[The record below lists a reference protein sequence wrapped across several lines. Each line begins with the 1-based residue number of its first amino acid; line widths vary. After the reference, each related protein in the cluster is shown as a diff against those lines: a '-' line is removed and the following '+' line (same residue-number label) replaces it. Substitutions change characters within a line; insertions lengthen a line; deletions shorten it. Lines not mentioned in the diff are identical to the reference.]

1 MNDLQMTKYGDLA
14 LSQYDILTTDSIEQA
29 ILIRLRWF
37 LAEWVYNESYGLP
50 WWEKILI
57 KNPNRQ
63 LIKTLL
69 TKEIMSVDGVL
80 SVTSM
85 TLTIDNGTR
94 VATIGFT
101 VSTTQGT
108 MDLIE
113 TANIDKG
120 YCITAYAI
128 NMGQTLVIEGPRALV
143 WVDDE
148 SELNFAEE
156 ANVSVSDDGTVL
168 TIEEVDGLYV

>member
-1 MNDLQMTKYGDLA
+1 MNDIQMTKYGDIA
-14 LSQYDILTTDSIEQA
+14 ISKYDILTTDSIEQA

-37 LAEWVYNESYGLP
+37 LAEWIYNTNYGLP

-63 LIKTLL
+63 LIKSLL
-69 TKEIMSVDGVL
+69 TKEIMSVEGVL
-80 SVTSM
+80 AVTDM
-85 TLTIDNGTR
+85 TLTIDNDTR
-94 VATIGFT
+94 IATINFT
-101 VSTTQGT
+101 VSTEQGT
-108 MDLIE
+108 MDLSE

-128 NMGQTLVIEGPRALV
+128 NMGKTLVIEGPRVLV

-148 SELNFAEE
+148 CELNFAEE